1 MKNKIVLI
9 TGAGQ
14 GMGLA
19 CAQKFLESGANVII
33 NDIDSQRLDQVKKK
47 LKDFDGC
54 YKTIAK
60 DISSKLEVESM
71 VQDAIDIYG
80 QLNILINCAGVLKTT
95 QVIDIPE
102 NEWDFIMSVNLK
114 GTFLCSQAVLPHMRE
129 ARWGRIIN
137 FSSTAGKYI
146 STIGG
151 AHYTASKAGILGFTR
166 HLAKEE
172 ASYGITVNSI
182 CPGLINTEM
191 VSKTISKKKIDDYK
205 KSFPIQRL
213 GEPEEV
219 ADLVMYLS
227 SNKSSYITGASFDI
241 NGGDLLI

>member
-33 NDIDSQRLDQVKKK
+33 NDIDSKRLDQVKKK

-102 NEWDFIMSVNLK
+102 N
-114 GTFLCSQAVLPHMRE
+114 
-129 ARWGRIIN
+129 
-137 FSSTAGKYI
+137 
-146 STIGG
+146 
-151 AHYTASKAGILGFTR
+151 
-166 HLAKEE
+166 
-172 ASYGITVNSI
+172 
-182 CPGLINTEM
+182 
-191 VSKTISKKKIDDYK
+191 
-205 KSFPIQRL
+205 
-213 GEPEEV
+213 
-219 ADLVMYLS
+219 
-227 SNKSSYITGASFDI
+227 
-241 NGGDLLI
+241 

>member
-1 MKNKIVLI
+1 MKNKNVLI

-33 NDIDSQRLDQVKKK
+33 NDINSKLLDQVNRK
-47 LKDFDGC
+47 LKEFDGSFI
-54 YKTIAK
+54 TIAK
-60 DISSKLEVESM
+60 DITSKLEVESM
-71 VQDAIDIYG
+71 VQDTIDMYG
-80 QLNILINCAGVLKTT
+80 QLNILVNCAGVVKTT

-114 GTFLCSQAVLPHMRE
+114 GTFLCSQAVLHHMRE
-129 ARWGRIIN
+129 SKWGRIIN
-137 FSSTAGKYI
+137 FSSTAGKNI

-151 AHYTASKAGILGFTR
+151 AHYTASKAAILGFTR

-191 VSKTISKKKIDDYK
+191 VSKTISKKKIDYYK
-205 KSFPIQRL
+205 KSFPINRL
-213 GEPEEV
+213 GEPDEV
-219 ADLVMYLS
+219 AELVMYLS

-241 NGGDLLI
+241 NGGDLMI

>member
-137 FSSTAGKYI
+137 FSSTAGKNI

-191 VSKTISKKKIDDYK
+191 VAKTISKKKIDEYK

-241 NGGDLLI
+241 NGGDLMI

>member
-47 LKDFDGC
+47 LKDFDGF

-137 FSSTAGKYI
+137 FSSSARRAPII
-146 STIGG
+146 SSLFI
-151 AHYTASKAGILGFTR
+151 S
-166 HLAKEE
+166 
-172 ASYGITVNSI
+172 NS
-182 CPGLINTEM
+182 
-191 VSKTISKKKIDDYK
+191 
-205 KSFPIQRL
+205 
-213 GEPEEV
+213 
-219 ADLVMYLS
+219 
-227 SNKSSYITGASFDI
+227 
-241 NGGDLLI
+241 LLISLFDSLVLIYILF